1 MPRAKCR
8 APAKALRDK
17 VGRVVFAFGAVGHRV
32 PHRRLS
38 AKTALQQRRGPD
50 QDNAPALSWATWG
63 GGLNYALRHVQQV
76 LATMFWHSFRS
87 HLSASNRAAG

>member
-1 MPRAKCR
+1 MVSKMSSEYRPDTQPLHALESTMPRAKCR
-8 APAKALRDK
+8 APAKASRDK

-63 GGLNYALRHVQQV
+63 VV
-76 LATMFWHSFRS
+76 
-87 HLSASNRAAG
+87 